1 MISVKESVDDDDEMN
16 TSSDNDT
23 QQVDYLAVEESSSEW
38 PTKDAQVAKQRMR
51 CDLKQL
57 FLLLAVVCSESG
69 GGLPRSND
77 SVAKMMMMMD
87 G

>member
-38 PTKDAQVAKQRMR
+38 PTKDAQVAKQ
-51 CDLKQL
+51 K
-57 FLLLAVVCSESG
+57 
-69 GGLPRSND
+69 
-77 SVAKMMMMMD
+77 
-87 G
+87 